1 MLVIFLCN
9 ISKVKAKVLDSSTGE
24 DFKIKIDCVAF
35 KSTKEKPFVHSPVVL
50 INFKSVREKLIVQK
64 CVRDKKLK
72 TE

>member
-1 MLVIFLCN
+1 MQYLI
-9 ISKVKAKVLDSSTGE
+9 AKVLDSSTGE
-24 DFKIKIDCVAF
+24 DFKIDCVAF
-35 KSTKEKPFVHSPVVL
+35 KSSKEKPFVHSPVVL

>member
-1 MLVIFLCN
+1 MQYLKLTLKFWTLQQRKTLRLIVSLL
-9 ISKVKAKVLDSSTGE
+9 KVPKK
-24 DFKIKIDCVAF
+24 
-35 KSTKEKPFVHSPVVL
+35 KPFVHLPVVL

>member
-1 MLVIFLCN
+1 MQYLKLKLKFWTLQ
-9 ISKVKAKVLDSSTGE
+9 LY
-24 DFKIKIDCVAF
+24 FKIDCVAF